1 MEVQITLKIV
11 RISDASGM
19 VQWKLGSAEGLELLR
34 AVALHDSLTGHF
46 MGYRVA
52 VDRQIVYFQHL
63 QQISNVLEAALT
75 RIKWLGEQN
84 LPLAV
89 AAEIRK
95 GLEEGTFS
103 KWLTT

>member
-11 RISDASGM
+11 RIGEPSGL
-19 VQWKLGSAEGLELLR
+19 VKWKLGAAEGLELLR
-34 AVALHDSLTGHF
+34 AVSLHDALTGHF
-46 MGYRVA
+46 MGYRVV
-52 VDRQIVYFQHL
+52 VDRQIVFFQHL
-63 QQISNVLEAALT
+63 QQISNVLEVALT
-75 RIKWLGEQN
+75 RIEWLGEQN

-103 KWLTT
+103 K